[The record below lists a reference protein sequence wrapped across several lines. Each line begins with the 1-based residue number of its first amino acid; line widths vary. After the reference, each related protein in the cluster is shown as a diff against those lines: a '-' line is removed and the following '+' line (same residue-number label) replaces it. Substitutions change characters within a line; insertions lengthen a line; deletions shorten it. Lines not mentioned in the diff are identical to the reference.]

1 MLNAT
6 GSHVSG
12 RGTATSQTSKSE
24 VFIAMNNSWR
34 NSSLRLMSMNMGDR
48 HVWLTEE
55 EEVGR
60 EGDLQNE
67 MTETDNS
74 LIEQTWM
81 DRDMIVADLFY
92 TNSHVII
99 CWSGLRVVM
108 EDTNS
113 VLEVVISVVVAAK
126 STAYTPGESCRAQVC
141 HTAVSQSTVDSQRF
155 LLDLHPLCLLLLVL
169 SISLWLQIV
178 WLV

>member
-1 MLNAT
+1 M
-6 GSHVSG
+6 
-12 RGTATSQTSKSE
+12 
-24 VFIAMNNSWR
+24 
-34 NSSLRLMSMNMGDR
+34 
-48 HVWLTEE
+48 
-55 EEVGR
+55 GR

-113 VLEVVISVVVAAK
+113 VLDMIISEVVAAK
-126 STAYTPGESCRAQVC
+126 STAYTPGESCRAQYSLFSFQVRLVAGSPASPETVPPPGSC
-141 HTAVSQSTVDSQRF
+141 RSERSTTTLHNMFSGLQR
-155 LLDLHPLCLLLLVL
+155 
-169 SISLWLQIV
+169 
-178 WLV
+178 